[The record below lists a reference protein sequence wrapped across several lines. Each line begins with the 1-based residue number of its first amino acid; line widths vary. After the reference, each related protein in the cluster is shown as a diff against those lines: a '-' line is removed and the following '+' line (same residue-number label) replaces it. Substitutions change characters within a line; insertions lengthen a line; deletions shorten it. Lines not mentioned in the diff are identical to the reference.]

1 MSTQVHFRWH
11 SRLALHL
18 GHHRHRLDCS
28 SRNFRVHLRRGLQE
42 EHRGHNHQVHHW
54 IHWRGTILVLLSL
67 EFENLIFL
75 KVYFP
80 SVTICN
86 INQVRESFFLDM
98 KLDSKEPLSKE
109 IIDLL
114 YKQFYSGSLNA
125 TTEKDK
131 DRIKNFL
138 TSENYVRAGEW
149 HCELLIISQLLSH
162 NYLLSFQSLTIT
174 ISPVATTSTCS
185 RQFELLLNIFTHS
198 GKVLQR
204 EHTSPDWRYRNPLV
218 ICSLQKSS
226 CIIETL
232 FRSHDS

>member
-1 MSTQVHFRWH
+1 M
-11 SRLALHL
+11 
-18 GHHRHRLDCS
+18 
-28 SRNFRVHLRRGLQE
+28 
-42 EHRGHNHQVHHW
+42 
-54 IHWRGTILVLLSL
+54 SL

-138 TSENYVRAGEW
+138 TSENYVRAGE
-149 HCELLIISQLLSH
+149 
-162 NYLLSFQSLTIT
+162 
-174 ISPVATTSTCS
+174 
-185 RQFELLLNIFTHS
+185 
-198 GKVLQR
+198 
-204 EHTSPDWRYRNPLV
+204 
-218 ICSLQKSS
+218 
-226 CIIETL
+226 
-232 FRSHDS
+232 